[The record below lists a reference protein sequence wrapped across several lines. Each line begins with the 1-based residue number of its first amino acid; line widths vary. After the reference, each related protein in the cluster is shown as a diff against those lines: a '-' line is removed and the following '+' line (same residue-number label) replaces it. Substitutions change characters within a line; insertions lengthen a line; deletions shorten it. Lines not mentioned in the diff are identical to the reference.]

1 MAQPPYLRID
11 DDGTKKFMSLIKG
24 DLNGI
29 IARMRD
35 LASKNELHELDEA
48 LDDLE
53 ASLGTLAFRDNASG
67 LYTPE
72 GSINIETTKQTVSQ
86 NTYTLDG
93 EELIIGA
100 TPIEV
105 ITGANGAFTGSEGN
119 ISVS

>member
-11 DDGTKKFMSLIKG
+11 DDGTKKFMALIKG

-72 GSINIETTKQTVSQ
+72 GSVSIETTKDVVTK

-93 EELIIGA
+93 ENLIIGEI
-100 TPIEV
+100 PVEV